1 MQSRFFYF
9 KPAAILLLGGT
20 SYGKR
25 LDHAGSRGYLKRG
38 CRQRNDRRCG
48 SCRGVSRHFSA
59 SGAESYGAGLE
70 WFVREVRLDITKLMS
85 IASVCD
91 GSRYSAYVPKNTAR
105 IFFPEKEGG
114 TQHPASWVIPTGG
127 GIPADIVDML
137 ADWEDDEYEE
147 FSDED
152 AADEARAREA
162 ESKAETADKE
172 AGGSHEQRP

>member
-1 MQSRFFYF
+1 MEKGLTMQE
-9 KPAAILLLGGT
+9 AADALNAVVVKETIGGAVRVAAFPVTSLLPVPNLT
-20 SYGKR
+20 
-25 LDHAGSRGYLKRG
+25 A
-38 CRQRNDRRCG
+38 
-48 SCRGVSRHFSA
+48 
-59 SGAESYGAGLE
+59 AGLE

-152 AADEARAREA
+152 AADEAQAREA
-162 ESKAETADKE
+162 DSKAETADKE

>member
-1 MQSRFFYF
+1 MEKGLTMQE
-9 KPAAILLLGGT
+9 AADTLNAVVVKETIGGAVRVAAFPVTSLLPVPNLT
-20 SYGKR
+20 
-25 LDHAGSRGYLKRG
+25 A
-38 CRQRNDRRCG
+38 
-48 SCRGVSRHFSA
+48 
-59 SGAESYGAGLE
+59 AGLE

-137 ADWEDDEYEE
+137 ADWEDDDYEE

-162 ESKAETADKE
+162 ESRAETADKE

>member
-1 MQSRFFYF
+1 MEKGLTMQE
-9 KPAAILLLGGT
+9 AADTLNAVVVKETIGGAVRVAAFPVTSLLPVPNLT
-20 SYGKR
+20 
-25 LDHAGSRGYLKRG
+25 A
-38 CRQRNDRRCG
+38 
-48 SCRGVSRHFSA
+48 
-59 SGAESYGAGLE
+59 AGLE

-85 IASVCD
+85 LASVCD

-137 ADWEDDEYEE
+137 ANWEDDDYEE

-162 ESKAETADKE
+162 ESRAETAEKE

>member
-1 MQSRFFYF
+1 MEKGLTMQE
-9 KPAAILLLGGT
+9 AADALNAVVVKETIGGAVRVAAFPVTSLLPIPNLT
-20 SYGKR
+20 
-25 LDHAGSRGYLKRG
+25 A
-38 CRQRNDRRCG
+38 
-48 SCRGVSRHFSA
+48 
-59 SGAESYGAGLE
+59 AGLE

>member
-1 MQSRFFYF
+1 MEKGLTMQE
-9 KPAAILLLGGT
+9 AADTLNAVVVKETIGGAVRVAAFPVTSLLPVPNLT
-20 SYGKR
+20 
-25 LDHAGSRGYLKRG
+25 A
-38 CRQRNDRRCG
+38 
-48 SCRGVSRHFSA
+48 
-59 SGAESYGAGLE
+59 AGLE

-85 IASVCD
+85 LASVCD

-137 ADWEDDEYEE
+137 ADWEDDDYEE

-152 AADEARAREA
+152 AADEAREREA

>member
-1 MQSRFFYF
+1 MEKGLTMQE
-9 KPAAILLLGGT
+9 AADTLNAVVVKETIGGAVRVAAFPVTSLLPVPNLT
-20 SYGKR
+20 
-25 LDHAGSRGYLKRG
+25 A
-38 CRQRNDRRCG
+38 
-48 SCRGVSRHFSA
+48 
-59 SGAESYGAGLE
+59 AGLE

>member
-1 MQSRFFYF
+1 MQE
-9 KPAAILLLGGT
+9 AADTLNAVVVKETIGGAVRVAAFPVTSLLPVPNLT
-20 SYGKR
+20 
-25 LDHAGSRGYLKRG
+25 A
-38 CRQRNDRRCG
+38 
-48 SCRGVSRHFSA
+48 
-59 SGAESYGAGLE
+59 AGLE

-162 ESKAETADKE
+162 ESRAETADKE

>member
-1 MQSRFFYF
+1 MEKGLTMQE
-9 KPAAILLLGGT
+9 AADALNAVVVKETIGGAVRVAAFPVTSLLPVPNLT
-20 SYGKR
+20 
-25 LDHAGSRGYLKRG
+25 A
-38 CRQRNDRRCG
+38 
-48 SCRGVSRHFSA
+48 
-59 SGAESYGAGLE
+59 AGLE

-147 FSDED
+147 FDDED

>member
-1 MQSRFFYF
+1 MEKGLTMQE
-9 KPAAILLLGGT
+9 AADTLNAVVVKETIGGAVRVAAFPVTSLLPVPNLT
-20 SYGKR
+20 
-25 LDHAGSRGYLKRG
+25 A
-38 CRQRNDRRCG
+38 
-48 SCRGVSRHFSA
+48 
-59 SGAESYGAGLE
+59 AGLE

-137 ADWEDDEYEE
+137 ADWEDDDYEE

-152 AADEARAREA
+152 AADEAREREA

>member
-1 MQSRFFYF
+1 MEKGLTMQE
-9 KPAAILLLGGT
+9 AADTLNAVVVKETIGGAVRVAAFPVTSLLPVPNLT
-20 SYGKR
+20 
-25 LDHAGSRGYLKRG
+25 A
-38 CRQRNDRRCG
+38 
-48 SCRGVSRHFSA
+48 
-59 SGAESYGAGLE
+59 AGLE

-85 IASVCD
+85 LASVCD
-91 GSRYSAYVPKNTAR
+91 GSRYSAYVPENTAH

-114 TQHPASWVIPTGG
+114 THHPASWVIPTGG

>member
-1 MQSRFFYF
+1 MEKGLTMQE
-9 KPAAILLLGGT
+9 AADALNAVVVKETIGGAVRVAAFPVTSLLPVPNLT
-20 SYGKR
+20 
-25 LDHAGSRGYLKRG
+25 A
-38 CRQRNDRRCG
+38 
-48 SCRGVSRHFSA
+48 
-59 SGAESYGAGLE
+59 AGLE
-70 WFVREVRLDITKLMS
+70 WFVREVHLDITKLMS

-105 IFFPEKEGG
+105 IYFHEKEGV

-162 ESKAETADKE
+162 ESRAETADKE

>member
-1 MQSRFFYF
+1 MEKGLTMQE
-9 KPAAILLLGGT
+9 AADTLNAVVVKETIGGAVRVAAFPVTSLLPVPNLT
-20 SYGKR
+20 
-25 LDHAGSRGYLKRG
+25 A
-38 CRQRNDRRCG
+38 
-48 SCRGVSRHFSA
+48 
-59 SGAESYGAGLE
+59 AGLE

-147 FSDED
+147 FDDED

>member
-1 MQSRFFYF
+1 MEKGLTMQE
-9 KPAAILLLGGT
+9 AADALNAVVVKETIGGAVRVAAFPVTSLLPVPNLT
-20 SYGKR
+20 
-25 LDHAGSRGYLKRG
+25 A
-38 CRQRNDRRCG
+38 
-48 SCRGVSRHFSA
+48 
-59 SGAESYGAGLE
+59 AGLE

-127 GIPADIVDML
+127 GIPADIVDMMT
-137 ADWEDDEYEE
+137 DWEDDEYEE
-147 FSDED
+147 FDDED

-162 ESKAETADKE
+162 ESRAETADKE

>member
-1 MQSRFFYF
+1 MEKGLTMQE
-9 KPAAILLLGGT
+9 AADALNAVVVKETIGGAVRVAAFPVTSLLPVPNLT
-20 SYGKR
+20 
-25 LDHAGSRGYLKRG
+25 A
-38 CRQRNDRRCG
+38 
-48 SCRGVSRHFSA
+48 
-59 SGAESYGAGLE
+59 AGLE

-137 ADWEDDEYEE
+137 ADWEDDDYEE

-152 AADEARAREA
+152 AADEAQAREA

>member
-1 MQSRFFYF
+1 MEKGLTMQE
-9 KPAAILLLGGT
+9 AADALNAVVVKETIGGAVRVAAFPVTSLLPVPNLT
-20 SYGKR
+20 
-25 LDHAGSRGYLKRG
+25 A
-38 CRQRNDRRCG
+38 
-48 SCRGVSRHFSA
+48 
-59 SGAESYGAGLE
+59 AGLE

-105 IFFPEKEGG
+105 ILFPEKEGG

-147 FSDED
+147 FDDED

>member
-1 MQSRFFYF
+1 MEKGLTMQE
-9 KPAAILLLGGT
+9 AADTLNAVVVKETIGGAVRVAAFPVTSLLPVPNLT
-20 SYGKR
+20 
-25 LDHAGSRGYLKRG
+25 A
-38 CRQRNDRRCG
+38 
-48 SCRGVSRHFSA
+48 
-59 SGAESYGAGLE
+59 AGLE

-91 GSRYSAYVPKNTAR
+91 GSRYSAYVPENTAH

-114 TQHPASWVIPTGG
+114 THHPASWVIPTGG

-137 ADWEDDEYEE
+137 ADWEDDDYEE

-152 AADEARAREA
+152 AADEAREREA

>member
-1 MQSRFFYF
+1 MEKGLTMQE
-9 KPAAILLLGGT
+9 AADALNAVVVKETIGGAVRVAAFPVTSLLPVPNLT
-20 SYGKR
+20 
-25 LDHAGSRGYLKRG
+25 A
-38 CRQRNDRRCG
+38 
-48 SCRGVSRHFSA
+48 
-59 SGAESYGAGLE
+59 AGLE

-127 GIPADIVDML
+127 GIPADIVDMMT
-137 ADWEDDEYEE
+137 DWEDDEHY
-147 FSDED
+147 FDDED

-162 ESKAETADKE
+162 ESRAETADKE
-172 AGGSHEQRP
+172 AGCSHEQRP

>member
-1 MQSRFFYF
+1 MEKGLTMQE
-9 KPAAILLLGGT
+9 AADTLNAVVVKETIGGAVRVAAFPVTSLLPVPNLT
-20 SYGKR
+20 
-25 LDHAGSRGYLKRG
+25 A
-38 CRQRNDRRCG
+38 
-48 SCRGVSRHFSA
+48 
-59 SGAESYGAGLE
+59 AGLE

-91 GSRYSAYVPKNTAR
+91 GSRYSAYVPENTAH

-127 GIPADIVDML
+127 GIPADIVDMM
-137 ADWEDDEYEE
+137 ADYDYDEDEDEHY
-147 FSDED
+147 FDDAD

>member
-1 MQSRFFYF
+1 MEKGLTMQE
-9 KPAAILLLGGT
+9 AADTLNAVVVKETIGGAVRVAAFPVTSLLPVPNLT
-20 SYGKR
+20 
-25 LDHAGSRGYLKRG
+25 A
-38 CRQRNDRRCG
+38 
-48 SCRGVSRHFSA
+48 
-59 SGAESYGAGLE
+59 AGLE

-137 ADWEDDEYEE
+137 ADWEDDDYEE
-147 FSDED
+147 FDDED

>member
-1 MQSRFFYF
+1 MQE
-9 KPAAILLLGGT
+9 AADTLNAVVVKETIGGAVRVAAFPVTSLLPVPNLT
-20 SYGKR
+20 
-25 LDHAGSRGYLKRG
+25 A
-38 CRQRNDRRCG
+38 
-48 SCRGVSRHFSA
+48 
-59 SGAESYGAGLE
+59 AGLE

-147 FSDED
+147 FDDED

-162 ESKAETADKE
+162 ESRAETAEKE

>member
-1 MQSRFFYF
+1 MEKGLTMQE
-9 KPAAILLLGGT
+9 AADTLNAVVVKETIGGAVRVAAFPVTSLLPVPNLT
-20 SYGKR
+20 
-25 LDHAGSRGYLKRG
+25 A
-38 CRQRNDRRCG
+38 
-48 SCRGVSRHFSA
+48 
-59 SGAESYGAGLE
+59 AGLE

-147 FSDED
+147 FGDED

-162 ESKAETADKE
+162 ESRAETADKE

>member
-1 MQSRFFYF
+1 MEKGLTMQE
-9 KPAAILLLGGT
+9 AADTLNAVVVKETIGGAVRVAAFPVTSLLPVPNLT
-20 SYGKR
+20 
-25 LDHAGSRGYLKRG
+25 A
-38 CRQRNDRRCG
+38 
-48 SCRGVSRHFSA
+48 
-59 SGAESYGAGLE
+59 AGLE

-91 GSRYSAYVPKNTAR
+91 GSRYSAYVPKNTAH

-114 TQHPASWVIPTGG
+114 THHPASWVIPTGG

-147 FSDED
+147 FDDGD

-162 ESKAETADKE
+162 ESRAETADKE

>member
-1 MQSRFFYF
+1 MEKGLTMQE
-9 KPAAILLLGGT
+9 AADALNAVVVKETIGGAVRVAAFPVTSLLPVPNLT
-20 SYGKR
+20 
-25 LDHAGSRGYLKRG
+25 A
-38 CRQRNDRRCG
+38 
-48 SCRGVSRHFSA
+48 
-59 SGAESYGAGLE
+59 AGLE

-85 IASVCD
+85 LASVCD

-147 FSDED
+147 FDDED

-162 ESKAETADKE
+162 ESRAETADKE

>member
-1 MQSRFFYF
+1 MEKGLTMQE
-9 KPAAILLLGGT
+9 AADTLNAVVVKETIGGAVRVAAFPVTSLLPVPNLT
-20 SYGKR
+20 
-25 LDHAGSRGYLKRG
+25 A
-38 CRQRNDRRCG
+38 
-48 SCRGVSRHFSA
+48 
-59 SGAESYGAGLE
+59 AGLE

-127 GIPADIVDML
+127 GIPADIVDMMT
-137 ADWEDDEYEE
+137 DWEDDEYEE
-147 FSDED
+147 FDDED

>member
-1 MQSRFFYF
+1 MEKGLTMQE
-9 KPAAILLLGGT
+9 AADALNAVVVKETIGGAVRVAAFPVTSLLPVPNLT
-20 SYGKR
+20 
-25 LDHAGSRGYLKRG
+25 A
-38 CRQRNDRRCG
+38 
-48 SCRGVSRHFSA
+48 
-59 SGAESYGAGLE
+59 AGLE

-137 ADWEDDEYEE
+137 ADWEDDDYEE
-147 FSDED
+147 FDDED

-162 ESKAETADKE
+162 ESRAETADKE

>member
-1 MQSRFFYF
+1 MEKGLTMQE
-9 KPAAILLLGGT
+9 AADTLNAVVVKETIGGAVRVAAFPVTSLLPVPNLT
-20 SYGKR
+20 
-25 LDHAGSRGYLKRG
+25 A
-38 CRQRNDRRCG
+38 
-48 SCRGVSRHFSA
+48 
-59 SGAESYGAGLE
+59 AGLE

-162 ESKAETADKE
+162 ESRAETAEKE

>member
-1 MQSRFFYF
+1 MEKGLTMQE
-9 KPAAILLLGGT
+9 AADALNAVVVKETIGGAVRVAAFPVTSLLPVPNLT
-20 SYGKR
+20 
-25 LDHAGSRGYLKRG
+25 A
-38 CRQRNDRRCG
+38 
-48 SCRGVSRHFSA
+48 
-59 SGAESYGAGLE
+59 AGLE

-137 ADWEDDEYEE
+137 ADWEDDDYEE
-147 FSDED
+147 FDDED

>member
-1 MQSRFFYF
+1 MEKGLTMQE
-9 KPAAILLLGGT
+9 AADTLNAVVVKETIGGAVRVAAFPVTSLLPIPNLT
-20 SYGKR
+20 
-25 LDHAGSRGYLKRG
+25 A
-38 CRQRNDRRCG
+38 
-48 SCRGVSRHFSA
+48 
-59 SGAESYGAGLE
+59 AGLE

-85 IASVCD
+85 LASVCD
-91 GSRYSAYVPKNTAR
+91 GSRYSAYVPENTAH

-114 TQHPASWVIPTGG
+114 THHPASWVIPTGG

-147 FSDED
+147 FDDED

-172 AGGSHEQRP
+172 AGGSV

>member
-1 MQSRFFYF
+1 MEKGLTMQE
-9 KPAAILLLGGT
+9 AADALNAVVVKETIGGAVRVAAFPVTSLLPVPNLT
-20 SYGKR
+20 
-25 LDHAGSRGYLKRG
+25 A
-38 CRQRNDRRCG
+38 
-48 SCRGVSRHFSA
+48 
-59 SGAESYGAGLE
+59 AGLE

-127 GIPADIVDML
+127 GIPADIVDMMT
-137 ADWEDDEYEE
+137 DWEDDEYEE
-147 FSDED
+147 FDDED

-162 ESKAETADKE
+162 ESRAETAEKE

>member
-1 MQSRFFYF
+1 MEKGLTMQE
-9 KPAAILLLGGT
+9 AADTLNAVVVKETIGGAVRVAAFPVTSLLPVPNLT
-20 SYGKR
+20 
-25 LDHAGSRGYLKRG
+25 A
-38 CRQRNDRRCG
+38 
-48 SCRGVSRHFSA
+48 
-59 SGAESYGAGLE
+59 AGLE

-114 TQHPASWVIPTGG
+114 TQHPASWVIPMGG

>member
-1 MQSRFFYF
+1 MEKGLTMQE
-9 KPAAILLLGGT
+9 AADTLNAVVVKETIGGAVRVAAFPVTSLLPVPNLT
-20 SYGKR
+20 
-25 LDHAGSRGYLKRG
+25 A
-38 CRQRNDRRCG
+38 
-48 SCRGVSRHFSA
+48 
-59 SGAESYGAGLE
+59 AGLE

-147 FSDED
+147 FDDED

-162 ESKAETADKE
+162 ESRAETAEKE

>member
-1 MQSRFFYF
+1 MEKGLTMQE
-9 KPAAILLLGGT
+9 AADTLNAVVVKETIGGAVRVAAFPVTSLLPVPNLT
-20 SYGKR
+20 
-25 LDHAGSRGYLKRG
+25 A
-38 CRQRNDRRCG
+38 
-48 SCRGVSRHFSA
+48 
-59 SGAESYGAGLE
+59 AGLE

-137 ADWEDDEYEE
+137 ADWEDDEHY
-147 FSDED
+147 FDDED
-152 AADEARAREA
+152 AADEAREREA
-162 ESKAETADKE
+162 ESRAETADKE

>member
-1 MQSRFFYF
+1 MEKGLTMQE
-9 KPAAILLLGGT
+9 AADALNAVVVKETIGGAVRVAAFPVTSLLPVPNLT
-20 SYGKR
+20 
-25 LDHAGSRGYLKRG
+25 A
-38 CRQRNDRRCG
+38 
-48 SCRGVSRHFSA
+48 
-59 SGAESYGAGLE
+59 AGLE

-147 FSDED
+147 FDDED
-152 AADEARAREA
+152 TADEARAREA
-162 ESKAETADKE
+162 ESRAETADKE

>member
-1 MQSRFFYF
+1 MEKGLTMQE
-9 KPAAILLLGGT
+9 AADALNAVVVKETIGGAVRVAAFPVTSLLPVPNLT
-20 SYGKR
+20 
-25 LDHAGSRGYLKRG
+25 A
-38 CRQRNDRRCG
+38 
-48 SCRGVSRHFSA
+48 
-59 SGAESYGAGLE
+59 AGLE

-147 FSDED
+147 FDDED

-162 ESKAETADKE
+162 ESRAETADKE

>member
-1 MQSRFFYF
+1 MEKGLTMQE
-9 KPAAILLLGGT
+9 AADTLNAVVVKETIGGAVRVAAFPVTSLLPVPNLT
-20 SYGKR
+20 
-25 LDHAGSRGYLKRG
+25 A
-38 CRQRNDRRCG
+38 
-48 SCRGVSRHFSA
+48 
-59 SGAESYGAGLE
+59 AGLE

-147 FSDED
+147 FDDED

-162 ESKAETADKE
+162 ESRAETADKE

>member
-1 MQSRFFYF
+1 MEKGLTMQE
-9 KPAAILLLGGT
+9 AADTLNAVVVKETIGGAVRVAAFPVTSLLPVPNLT
-20 SYGKR
+20 
-25 LDHAGSRGYLKRG
+25 A
-38 CRQRNDRRCG
+38 
-48 SCRGVSRHFSA
+48 
-59 SGAESYGAGLE
+59 AGLE

-91 GSRYSAYVPKNTAR
+91 GSRYSAYGPKNTAR

-137 ADWEDDEYEE
+137 ADWEDDDYEE

>member
-1 MQSRFFYF
+1 MEKGLTMQE
-9 KPAAILLLGGT
+9 AADALNAVVVKETIGGAVRVAAFPVTSLLPVPNLT
-20 SYGKR
+20 
-25 LDHAGSRGYLKRG
+25 A
-38 CRQRNDRRCG
+38 
-48 SCRGVSRHFSA
+48 
-59 SGAESYGAGLE
+59 AGLE